1 MKACILDQSFSTLI
15 FATNPA
21 DPILNTFRL
30 LHEDGFGKRYE
41 WIASIDAPTSQAVGN
56 GKKKNKIILSPPL
69 SQLSATLLQFTPS
82 QAGLYPMSCSLDRS
96 QPRPPCQN
104 FGTSSSRLY
113 CQLQQILSTPCTH
126 RSVSSEFC
134 FASI

>member
-15 FATNPA
+15 FATNPS

-69 SQLSATLLQFTPS
+69 SQLSATLPSIHPIPSWALPHELFFRQKPASASLPEFRYLLQSALLPAATDTINTLYTP
-82 QAGLYPMSCSLDRS
+82 L
-96 QPRPPCQN
+96 
-104 FGTSSSRLY
+104 
-113 CQLQQILSTPCTH
+113 
-126 RSVSSEFC
+126 C
-134 FASI
+134 FL